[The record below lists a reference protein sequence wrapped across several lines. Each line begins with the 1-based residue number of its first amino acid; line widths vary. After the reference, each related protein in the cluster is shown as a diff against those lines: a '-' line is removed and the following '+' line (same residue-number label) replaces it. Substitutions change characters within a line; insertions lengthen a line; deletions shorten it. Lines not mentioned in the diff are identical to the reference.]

1 MDRYEDSPGSS
12 GYSTGSILLCE
23 SAGDNLEPSFHQD
36 IGTELKSEQLED
48 EKGVGRDDGKVVLS
62 TLNVDQGKIIHFCDK
77 QIERTKVL
85 GKKFSLRTIN
95 HANN

>member
-1 MDRYEDSPGSS
+1 MDCYENSPGSS
-12 GYSTGSILLCE
+12 GYSTGSILICQ
-23 SAGDNLEPSFHQD
+23 SASDNLEHSLHQD
-36 IGTELKSEQLED
+36 IGTEMKSKQLED
-48 EKGVGRDDGKVVLS
+48 EKGVKVVMP
-62 TLNVDQGKIIHFCDK
+62 TANVDQGKIIHFCDK

>member
-1 MDRYEDSPGSS
+1 M
-12 GYSTGSILLCE
+12 
-23 SAGDNLEPSFHQD
+23 
-36 IGTELKSEQLED
+36 KSKQLED
-48 EKGVGRDDGKVVLS
+48 EKGVKVVMP
-62 TLNVDQGKIIHFCDK
+62 TANVDQGKIIHFCDK